1 MKNKLLRLLPL
12 LLVLLMLLS
21 AFAGCT
27 GGKTSVDEKPTAQP
41 TLSAASG
48 ETKTGTEVELVDIVG
63 QVKLDMNSETKKQEV
78 TVKTYVD
85 GDTTHFFV
93 PEDVMESGVLK
104 ARYLGVNTPESTGRI
119 EKWGKQASNFTK
131 EKLMGASS
139 IVVESD
145 DANWNVD
152 STGSRC
158 LVWVWYQ
165 PKGQSDY
172 RNLNIE
178 LLQNGLAIASNS
190 ANNRYGESCI
200 AALNQAKEAKI
211 RVYSND
217 VDPLFYEGDIQE
229 VTIKALRTT
238 PDEYKDITVYFE
250 AIIVREYSNTLYV
263 EEYDEDD
270 GIYYGFTVYYG
281 FSADPDCLAFMKL
294 GNRVRFV
301 GSVQYYEAGGTY
313 QVSGLKY
320 NPRKPDESCKL
331 IEEGLST
338 DYVVTDPAE
347 FNNGKKSVAI
357 TLKND
362 AGESIEVD
370 ETYPLKQLLMST
382 SVAMKDLK
390 VTGVYTTTNDNSSS
404 KGAMTLTCKAPDGTT
419 VDVRTVVLY
428 DAEGNLVTESA
439 YAGKTIDVQGIVDY
453 FSGNYQIKVFT
464 VNDIA
469 VKD

>member
-1 MKNKLLRLLPL
+1 MKNNTLRLLSA
-12 LLVLLMLLS
+12 LLVCLFLLA
-21 AFAGCT
+21 AFAACEKD
-27 GGKTSVDEKPTAQP
+27 GKTSDDGKKTPESVTAV
-41 TLSAASG
+41 
-48 ETKTGTEVELVDIVG
+48 ETPSKTDVEVVDIAG
-63 QVKLDMNSETKKQEV
+63 QLKLDMQSETKKQEV

-93 PEDVMESGVLK
+93 PEDVMETGVLK

-139 IVVESD
+139 IIVESD
-145 DANWNVD
+145 DDKWNVD

-165 PKGQSDY
+165 PKGEQDY
-172 RNLNIE
+172 RNLNVE

-190 ANNRYGESCI
+190 ANNRYGETCV
-200 AALNQAKEAKI
+200 AAINAAKDACI
-211 RVYSND
+211 RVYSTD

-238 PDEYKDITVYFE
+238 PDEYKDITVSFE

-320 NPRKPDESCKL
+320 NPRKPDESCAL
-331 IEEGLST
+331 VEEGLST
-338 DYVVTDPAE
+338 DYVLTDPAE
-347 FNNGKKSVAI
+347 FKSGSKSVVI
-357 TLKND
+357 TLKNE
-362 AGESIEVD
+362 AGESIEVP
-370 ETYPLKQLLMST
+370 ETYPLAQLLLNT
-382 SVAMKDLK
+382 SVKMTDLK
-390 VTGVYTTTNDNSSS
+390 VTGVYTTTNDASSS
-404 KGAMTLTCKAPDGTT
+404 KGAMTLTCKAPDGTL

-428 DAEGNLVTESA
+428 DDAGNLVTESA
-439 YAGKTIDVQGIVDY
+439 YKDKTIDVQGIVDF
-453 FSGNYQIKVFT
+453 FSGSYQIKVFT
-464 VNDIA
+464 VNDIT